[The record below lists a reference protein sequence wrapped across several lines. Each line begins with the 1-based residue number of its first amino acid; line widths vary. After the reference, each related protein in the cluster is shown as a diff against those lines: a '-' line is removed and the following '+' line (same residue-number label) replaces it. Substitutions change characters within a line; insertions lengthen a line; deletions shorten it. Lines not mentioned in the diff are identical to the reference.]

1 MRYIQIQRGCD
12 YMPRNRREIDPECG
26 RRLKSLFIKHNIVQ
40 YRLAEK
46 INCVPQ
52 HLSNVVC
59 GKRQLTPELAQRIVH
74 EAFPHVNV
82 DWLLNRSEFET
93 VEEKER
99 NAAKKWEERLEIE
112 KFHDRVFRAFIDGI
126 EDLCGYGL
134 HSQGTDL
141 DYIVVSNSTGK
152 KVGVIP
158 AEDFKTLR
166 GEIENFA
173 SYSINLLIKNKME
186 DLPKSEMDGDNNG

>member
-1 MRYIQIQRGCD
+1 MGRT
-12 YMPRNRREIDPECG
+12 PRNR
-26 RRLKSLFIKHNIVQ
+26 
-40 YRLAEK
+40 
-46 INCVPQ
+46 
-52 HLSNVVC
+52 
-59 GKRQLTPELAQRIVH
+59 
-74 EAFPHVNV
+74 
-82 DWLLNRSEFET
+82 
-93 VEEKER
+93 
-99 NAAKKWEERLEIE
+99 KWEERLEIE